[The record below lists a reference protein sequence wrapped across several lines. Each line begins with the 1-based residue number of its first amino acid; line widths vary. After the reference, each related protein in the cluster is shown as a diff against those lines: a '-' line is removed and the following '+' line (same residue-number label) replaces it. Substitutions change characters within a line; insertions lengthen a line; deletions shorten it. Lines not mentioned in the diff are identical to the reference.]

1 MSAPESP
8 PRRAVKVLRES
19 VARRIA
25 AGEVIERP
33 ASVVRELL
41 DNAIDAGSREISV
54 HVDGGGLER
63 IRVVD
68 DGCGMTEADLRLCRL
83 PHATSKIETEDDL
96 QRITSLGFR
105 GEALSSI
112 TTVSRT
118 EIISRTG
125 ESDTAFKLTVHGG
138 DFISLVPCTGN
149 RGTIADISDL
159 FYAIPARR
167 RFMKRPSAETAQC
180 GAVFIEKALPF
191 PEISFKFFTEG
202 GLRRFLPAGDL
213 LGRIAAAH
221 SGDVEPRFLHY
232 LKGTGDGFSLEIA
245 AMTPDLSRR
254 DRKLIQIY
262 INRRRI
268 WEYSLVQGVEYVYG
282 DYLPGGRFPT
292 CFVFLDISPDLVDFN
307 IHPAKKEAKIKNLSE
322 IRRRITEVLASFLRE
337 SSRRIPNREA
347 PAVSGAA
354 DQEEILF
361 PGPSPGGNGL
371 YTRTRATGQDLR
383 LHEDPPPKSLLRPSE
398 GYDFIYRGQVFG
410 LFLIAERGDRLYL
423 VDQHAAH
430 ERIVYDSLLED
441 TRPQGLLIP
450 EEFETDDETDPVT
463 VRNVEEIRRLGIE
476 IRPAGLR
483 RWALVAVPETFRGS
497 EGEII
502 DAVTGHHGAEDTLKK
517 RLFADIACKKA
528 VKDGDP
534 VDPTTACEIVRRAF
548 AFENPRC
555 PHGRPLWFEVSREE
569 LFRKV
574 GRIV

>member
-1 MSAPESP
+1 
-8 PRRAVKVLRES
+8 
-19 VARRIA
+19 
-25 AGEVIERP
+25 
-33 ASVVRELL
+33 
-41 DNAIDAGSREISV
+41 
-54 HVDGGGLER
+54 
-63 IRVVD
+63 
-68 DGCGMTEADLRLCRL
+68 
-83 PHATSKIETEDDL
+83 
-96 QRITSLGFR
+96 
-105 GEALSSI
+105 
-112 TTVSRT
+112 
-118 EIISRTG
+118 
-125 ESDTAFKLTVHGG
+125 
-138 DFISLVPCTGN
+138 
-149 RGTIADISDL
+149 
-159 FYAIPARR
+159 
-167 RFMKRPSAETAQC
+167 
-180 GAVFIEKALPF
+180 
-191 PEISFKFFTEG
+191 
-202 GLRRFLPAGDL
+202 
-213 LGRIAAAH
+213 
-221 SGDVEPRFLHY
+221 
-232 LKGTGDGFSLEIA
+232 
-245 AMTPDLSRR
+245 
-254 DRKLIQIY
+254 
-262 INRRRI
+262 
-268 WEYSLVQGVEYVYG
+268 VEYVYG
-282 DYLPGGRFPT
+282 DYLPGGRFPA

-347 PAVSGAA
+347 PAVSEAA

-476 IRPAGLR
+476 IHPAGLR